1 MKEVS
6 MIEMKETIFRIWD
19 TKNNEWLAESDENAL
34 TYYGFTLLGE
44 VMHMQPIPIND
55 GSLII
60 EEATGIE
67 DKNGTMI
74 YQGDIIQF
82 VVAGEAYVREVIK
95 KPDYACFM
103 LTKEGSTPYSFLE
116 MYQMSVTEF
125 EVIGNIHEYD
135 KTEVLETKGINQ

>member
-1 MKEVS
+1 
-6 MIEMKETIFRIWD
+6 MKETMFRIWD

-60 EEATGIE
+60 EEVTGVE

-82 VVAGEAYVREVIK
+82 VVNDVVYIREVVK
-95 KPDYACFM
+95 EPELACFT
-103 LTKEGSTPYSFLE
+103 LAREGHMPYSFLE
-116 MYQMSVTEF
+116 MYQMSVTEL
-125 EVIGNIHEYD
+125 EVIGNIHENPELLD
-135 KTEVLETKGINQ
+135 S

>member
-1 MKEVS
+1 MREI
-6 MIEMKETIFRIWD
+6 MFRIWD

-44 VMHMQPIPIND
+44 TMLMQPIPIND

-60 EEATGIE
+60 EEAIGVE

-82 VVAGEAYVREVIK
+82 VVNDVVYIHEVVK
-95 KPDYACFM
+95 EPELACFT
-103 LTKEGSTPYSFLE
+103 LAREGHMPYSFLE

-125 EVIGNIHEYD
+125 EVIGNIHENPELL
-135 KTEVLETKGINQ
+135 KEK